1 MESQLWP
8 ALEDPSSPSPCTR
21 VAGQNPARGE
31 MAEEAAA
38 AAMPVAA
45 RAVDASGAAH
55 TAAGITTAS
64 QEVALYKAFLGD
76 RGTGGGSVL

>member
-1 MESQLWP
+1 
-8 ALEDPSSPSPCTR
+8 
-21 VAGQNPARGE
+21 

-76 RGTGGGSVL
+76 RGTGGGSVLQG